1 MPDGYCTIIL
11 FSSFHAEHGELIEI
25 VVLIDSSGARE
36 SLLLDKHAFM
46 VVLQVAAQP
55 KLQHK
60 FNSNK
65 LP

>member
-1 MPDGYCTIIL
+1 MCIVP
-11 FSSFHAEHGELIEI
+11 SFCYALSDGELIEI
-25 VVLIDSSGARE
+25 VVLIDSGGARE

-46 VVLQVAAQP
+46 VVLHVAAQP